1 MRRCAVVLGLFV
13 MLLFAGFAS
22 AATPPLRQSFDLHVP
37 LPPTPVPVE
46 GRMRLFYELHLT
58 NFARTPL
65 AASGVQVID
74 AASGREIARYSDAA
88 LAARLAPMDGAADD
102 NVRTGEI
109 RSGSRAVV
117 YIELELMA
125 DAIPASLTHRVDYTG
140 NDGTP
145 FSGSVAGGRVAVDP
159 RPAPLLGPPLR
170 GGPWVAAFDP
180 AWERGHRRV
189 FYAVEGRAVL
199 PGRFAIDWVKLDD
212 AGLRAKGDA
221 DVVANAYAYGAE
233 VLAVADGTVVKVR
246 NDFPEAARISENGR
260 FALADADGNHIVLD
274 IGQQR
279 YAFYEHLRPGSVR
292 VAPGQRVRR
301 GEVIAALG
309 YSGSG
314 NWPHLHFHV
323 GDAPSPL
330 GAEGLPFVIEGF
342 RSLGVYGT
350 FDDLGVRPWTRRVDS
365 GTAERRRERPA
376 DNAVVAFPSGGDD

>member
-13 MLLFAGFAS
+13 MLLGGFAG

-37 LPPTPVPVE
+37 LSPTPVPVE

-58 NFARTPL
+58 NFAATPL

-88 LAARLAPMDGAADD
+88 LAARLAPIGSATNDD
-102 NVRTGEI
+102 ARTDAI
-109 RSGSRAVV
+109 PSGSRAVV
-117 YIELELMA
+117 YIELELMP

-170 GGPWVAAFDP
+170 GGPWAAVYDP

-189 FYAVEGRAVL
+189 FYTVEGRAVL
-199 PGRFAIDWVKLDD
+199 PGRFAIDLVKLDD
-212 AGLRAKGDA
+212 AGLRARGDA
-221 DVVANAYAYGAE
+221 DVVANAHAYGAE
-233 VLAVADGTVVKVR
+233 VLAVADGTVVMVR
-246 NDFPEAARISENGR
+246 NDFPEAGRISENGR
-260 FALADADGNHIVLD
+260 FTLADASGNYIVLD

-279 YAFYEHLRPGSVR
+279 YAFYEHLTPGSVR
-292 VAPGQRVRR
+292 VTPGQRVRR
-301 GEVIAALG
+301 GEVLGALG

-323 GDAPSPL
+323 GDAPSLL
-330 GAEGLPFVIEGF
+330 GAEGLPFAIEGF
-342 RSLGVYGT
+342 RSLGVYET
-350 FDDLGVRPWTRRVDS
+350 FDDLGVRPWTPRTHS

-376 DNAVVAFPSGGDD
+376 GNAVVAFPSGKAD